1 MECMNRPNSKLR
13 TTGVSRETKAEQFE
27 QVVAGADQRPLAV
40 DLLQSSQQELPEAPA
55 RLDLAED
62 RLHRLHAQGVTL
74 GPRLVCNFRRIR
86 FLGDR

>member
-55 RLDLAED
+55 R
-62 RLHRLHAQGVTL
+62 RIWPKTGSTVSM
-74 GPRLVCNFRRIR
+74 RRV
-86 FLGDR
+86 